1 MQEGKFHYFIIIT
14 IMVPFTHDS
23 VNSSEERQRIRQRGS
38 TQSIER
44 AVITRR

>member
-1 MQEGKFHYFIIIT
+1 MQDVKFHHFIIIT

-23 VNSSEERQRIRQRGS
+23 VIRREERQRIRQRGS

>member
-1 MQEGKFHYFIIIT
+1 MQDGKFHHFIIIT
-14 IMVPFTHDS
+14 IMVPFEHDP
-23 VNSSEERQRIRQRGS
+23 VGS